1 MRSVHGEG
9 KGQRD
14 RQRRRK
20 GNKGSLREM
29 VSQTKY
35 GGKLTGFM
43 KLNYGSQE
51 YNI

>member
-1 MRSVHGEG
+1 MRSVHREG

-14 RQRRRK
+14 RQRRK
-20 GNKGSLREM
+20 GNKGSLAEM
-29 VSQTKY
+29 VSQTQY
-35 GGKLTGFM
+35 GEKLRGFM